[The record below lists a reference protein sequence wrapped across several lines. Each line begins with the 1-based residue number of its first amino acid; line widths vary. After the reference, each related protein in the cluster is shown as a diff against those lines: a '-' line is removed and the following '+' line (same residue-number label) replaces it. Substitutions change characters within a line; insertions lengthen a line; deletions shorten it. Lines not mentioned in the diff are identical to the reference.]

1 MLNFSTSATGVI
13 TGEYSV
19 YAGTKAATE
28 QFTKILAKAIGNR
41 GIIVNTALGS

>member
-28 QFTKILAKAIGNR
+28 QFTKDPRKGDRQSGNH
-41 GIIVNTALGS
+41 S

>member
-1 MLNFSTSATGVI
+1 MLNCSISVTGVV

-28 QFTKILAKAIGNR
+28 QFTEILAKAIDNR
-41 GIIVNTALGS
+41 GITVNTVLGS